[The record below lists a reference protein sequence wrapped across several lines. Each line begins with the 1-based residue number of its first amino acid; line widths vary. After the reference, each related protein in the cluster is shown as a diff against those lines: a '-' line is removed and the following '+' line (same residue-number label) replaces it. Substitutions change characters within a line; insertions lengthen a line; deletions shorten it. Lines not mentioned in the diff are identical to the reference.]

1 MIESKYFKPRSVT
14 WWASIAPLL
23 GGLFLAFEPVHGLSS
38 MADVIRNMAGGA
50 SAAVM
55 INAGIAG
62 IGLRGA
68 LK

>member
-1 MIESKYFKPRSVT
+1 MTLGKYFKPRSVT
-14 WWASIAPLL
+14 WWASVTPLIA
-23 GGLFLAFEPVHGLSS
+23 GLFMAFEPVHGLSG
-38 MADVIRNMAGGA
+38 MVDVVRNASGGA
-50 SAAVM
+50 TAAVL